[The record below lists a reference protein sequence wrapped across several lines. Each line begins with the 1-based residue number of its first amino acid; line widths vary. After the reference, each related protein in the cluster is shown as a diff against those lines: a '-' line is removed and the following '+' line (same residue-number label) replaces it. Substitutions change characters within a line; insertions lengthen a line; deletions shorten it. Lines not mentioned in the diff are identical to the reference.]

1 MAVTICT
8 FLRRTGIMCPMT
20 EQAVV
25 ARTQIVAT
33 LGPSSG
39 REPLVSTLIEAGMDV
54 ARLNFSWGTHGEHA
68 AYIADVRAAAAKL
81 GRRLPI
87 VQDLSGPREKTP
99 HGHAYACGMDTIT
112 EKDLADLAFGI
123 AQGVDYIAQSFVGC
137 ALDVERM
144 KAEIGKHG
152 AKTPIIAKI
161 ERAEAVT
168 DLDNI
173 LQVADAI
180 MVARGDLGLV
190 APIEDIPF
198 LERDIIR
205 KCNGAKKPVIVA
217 TQMLYS
223 MIEHPEPTRAEV
235 TDEEYAI
242 LSGADAVM
250 LSEETALGK
259 YPREAVE
266 WMRRIAAR
274 AEKEEGRSPL
284 AL

>member
-1 MAVTICT
+1 MS
-8 FLRRTGIMCPMT
+8 
-20 EQAVV
+20 
-25 ARTQIVAT
+25 RTQIVAT

-39 REPLVSTLIEAGMDV
+39 REPLVSKLIEAGMDV
-54 ARLNFSWGTHGEHA
+54 ARLNFSWGTHDEHA
-68 AYIADVRAAAAKL
+68 AYIADVRGAAAKL
-81 GRRLPI
+81 GKRLPI

-99 HGHAYACGMDTIT
+99 DGHAYACGMDIIT
-112 EKDLADLAFGI
+112 EKDLADLEFGI

-144 KAEIGKHG
+144 KEEMAKRG
-152 AKTPIIAKI
+152 AQIPVIAKI
-161 ERAEAVT
+161 ERDEAVAA
-168 DLDNI
+168 LDEI
-173 LQVADAI
+173 LAVSDAV
-180 MVARGDLGLV
+180 MVARGDLGRA
-190 APIEDIPF
+190 APIEEIPF

-205 KCNGAKKPVIVA
+205 RCNAAGKPVIVA

-223 MIEHPEPTRAEV
+223 MVEHPEPTRAEV